1 MRYEAHQLQVD
12 GERAFDGSDITT
24 GRRFE
29 REQVGRLL
37 SHRCASISR
46 VAVQRHHDPAAARPQ
61 QQQQCM
67 Q

>member
-29 REQVGRLL
+29 REQVG
-37 SHRCASISR
+37 
-46 VAVQRHHDPAAARPQ
+46 
-61 QQQQCM
+61 
-67 Q
+67 